1 MPFNVHFERLPGFA
15 RYQVA
20 GVATLAA
27 YSELIEQA
35 ARETIAAGD
44 RHALVDLRG
53 VVGRLAFSD
62 QFFIGELVVR
72 KLQHL
77 RKVATVV
84 PEDPATYN
92 SEKVASRRGFSLRGF
107 LREEDAREWLLG
119 VE

>member
-1 MPFNVHFERLPGFA
+1 MPFDIHFERFPGFA

-20 GVATLAA
+20 GPASLDGYTG
-27 YSELIEQA
+27 LIEQA
-35 ARETIAAGD
+35 ARETLAGGD
-44 RHALVDLRG
+44 RQALVDLRG
-53 VVGRLAFSD
+53 VAGRLAFSD

-77 RKVATVV
+77 RKLATVV

-92 SEKVASRRGFSLRGF
+92 SEKVASRHGFLLRGF

-119 VE
+119 DE

>member
-1 MPFNVHFERLPGFA
+1 MPFDIHFERLAGFA

-20 GVATLAA
+20 GPASLAS
-27 YSELIEQA
+27 YNDLIEQA
-35 ARETIAAGD
+35 ARETLAGGD
-44 RHALVDLRG
+44 RQALVDLRG
-53 VVGRLAFSD
+53 VAGRLAFSD

-77 RKVATVV
+77 RKLATVV

-92 SEKVASRRGFSLRGF
+92 SEKVASRHGFLLRGF

-119 VE
+119 DE